1 MQHVSRPHQRSTS
14 ERAAAGPLH
23 RLGRSLWCGLALS
36 AGLVACVT
44 WAPPARYYQRTADV
58 EDAGEPVGT
67 KECLVC
73 HKKVQGHAAAPDY
86 HQDCEACH
94 GPGELHWESEKPG
107 DIRYPTNAEC
117 AECHETGRRTLMA
130 WSTSQHARNGVL
142 CSDCHNPHNREP
154 HNIRSARTSEEAT
167 LRHTRGA
174 TAMCASCHPGVA
186 STLNL
191 PSHHPVAEGMMTCTD
206 CHQPHRDRRK
216 TLGARTA
223 MCTSCHEDHAGP
235 WIFEHAPVAEDCS
248 YCHTPHG
255 SSAEFLLEM
264 NQPGACITCH
274 SIAEAGAVHD
284 PWAFVTRCTDC
295 HGAVHGSYAD
305 PHLRQ

>member
-1 MQHVSRPHQRSTS
+1 M
-14 ERAAAGPLH
+14 GPLL
-23 RLGRSLWCGLALS
+23 RRGRRSWCGLALS
-36 AGLVACVT
+36 AGLLACVTT
-44 WAPPARYYQRTADV
+44 WAPPARYFQRTADV
-58 EDAGEPVGT
+58 ENAGEPVGT

-73 HKKVQGHAAAPDY
+73 HKKGVQGHAAAPE
-86 HQDCEACH
+86 HHEDCEACH
-94 GPGELHWESEKPG
+94 GPGELHWESSEPG
-107 DIRYPTNAEC
+107 DIRYPTNEEC
-117 AECHETGRRTLMA
+117 AACHETGRRTLMA

-142 CSDCHNPHNREP
+142 CTDCHNPHNREP
-154 HNIRSARTSEEAT
+154 HNIRTARKSQEST
-167 LRHTRGA
+167 LRHAGGT
-174 TAMCASCHPGVA
+174 TQMCSSCHPEVA
-186 STLNL
+186 AALHL
-191 PSHHPVAEGMMTCTD
+191 PSHHPVAEGMTGCTD

-255 SSAEFLLEM
+255 SSAESLLET
-264 NQPGACITCH
+264 NQPGACLTCH
-274 SIAEAGAVHD
+274 TIAESGAVHD

-295 HGAVHGSYAD
+295 HGAIHGSFSD